1 MIPPVLDS
9 ISQRKS
15 YTKKR
20 TMTSQAGHGLIN
32 TARLKTSLKMA
43 ISKLK
48 FAQDKKS
55 ALNKQLRRQLADTLR
70 QGKETSA
77 TIRVENIIRDDIYVE
92 LLEYLELYCEL
103 LLTRI
108 SLILDPARAEIDDGL
123 KEAAYSVIYAS
134 QYADLRELNIIKEIL
149 ISRYGPELIHEV
161 STNEGNVIPDRI
173 ITRCKIEPPSEKL
186 VTLYLCEIAKA
197 YKVPYSG
204 LQSESDPESIE
215 RDTESAEQNDT
226 GDSTEKDNNSTEVKP
241 APETQGKKV
250 DDFDS
255 LKARFAALKGAPKS

>member
-1 MIPPVLDS
+1 
-9 ISQRKS
+9 
-15 YTKKR
+15 
-20 TMTSQAGHGLIN
+20 MTSKAGHGQIN
-32 TARLKTSLKMA
+32 PARLKTSLKMA

-77 TIRVENIIRDDIYVE
+77 TIRVENIIRDDIHVE

-108 SLILDPARAEIDDGL
+108 SLIIDPARSEIDNGL

-134 QYADLRELNIIKEIL
+134 QYTDLKELSIIKELL
-149 ISRYGPELIHEV
+149 ISRYGPELLHKV
-161 STNEGNVIPDRI
+161 STNEGNVIPYRI
-173 ITRCKIEPPSEKL
+173 ITRCKIEPPSENL

-204 LQSESDPESIE
+204 LKSNGDSDSVEN
-215 RDTESAEQNDT
+215 DTEPTKPNNAGE
-226 GDSTEKDNNSTEVKP
+226 STEKDNNLSKVKP
-241 APETQGKKV
+241 ESVLEGKEV
-250 DDFDS
+250 DDFDA
-255 LKARFAALKGAPKS
+255 LKARFAALKGAPRS